1 MSSDEFN
8 LYLVEQ
14 SYLGYNIIL
23 EGRKVDGEV
32 LYGEDI
38 LELNKYIPFIK
49 MIEDNE
55 TEIVLTLNDGQ
66 ILKIKEF

>member
-14 SYLGYNIIL
+14 SYLGYSIIL

-49 MIEDNE
+49 MIEDKE

>member
-32 LYGEDI
+32 LYGEDV

-49 MIEDNE
+49 MIEDKE
-55 TEIVLTLNDGQ
+55 TEIILILNDGQ